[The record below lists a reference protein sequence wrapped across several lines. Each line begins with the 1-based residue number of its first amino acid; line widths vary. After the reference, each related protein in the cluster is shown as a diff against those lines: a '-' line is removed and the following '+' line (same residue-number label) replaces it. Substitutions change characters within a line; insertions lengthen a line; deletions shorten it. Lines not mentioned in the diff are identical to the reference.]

1 MSNSSWQVQSFH
13 VNVGNGDCSIH
24 VLEYQP
30 SLVQKALAYK
40 CVLIDGG
47 SAWLPIDVGTKTAGT
62 NPLRDMIA
70 RLNTLYRWANGHCQF
85 DTIVL
90 THWDE
95 DHYGNLLQT
104 IKEDAA
110 VYGGFPP
117 YLQYTNDNLQLPL
130 TYFYVPNWH
139 SGTGLNG
146 PSWYY
151 LRAKKGYAY
160 INRRYE
166 RGHRTTAFDFVPF
179 AILRA
184 ADLSLKNVLGAE
196 FFFNTL
202 CRGAISDVQDLSS
215 LVKANPPTGPYIS
228 PTDTTPPSMYCIGV
242 CQVVPGT
249 PSVSVIKEDP
259 TRTNK
264 FSIACIIL
272 WTDTWQISHYGA
284 GDADQDTE
292 NRILGWLTKSHSGIM
307 TSVKIS
313 HHGSRSSTPL
323 NLFPTA
329 KPRNIVMSIPSGM
342 HRHPKVVW
350 HLWLWAVSS
359 GSSPAVLGTKYPHF
373 FAVHPAAGGPY
384 NLWYYTKAD
393 RVSVSFLERWDQ
405 TKYAP
410 YWKDCNTRGGVINT
424 CMASGQSVQS
434 ILCQYWAIKQAYG
447 LDEDQ
452 MRPFVVNQLEK
463 VWLTMCHPSPVSHP
477 SVGQGYVWP
486 TRVPITRSN
495 QIQAVRIQS
504 RNDGLD
510 GLVFH
515 LYRGQDLSFPYFGPF
530 TRQSRYST
538 GVIGTLANGA
548 AIYTYFFPWH
558 LEARP
563 APGVPVSPKAGGS
576 ADAQDF
582 YSESAAVV
590 AGREADPP
598 GTDLNEDDDVLPDA
612 QDVGE
617 GTPPPS
623 CRLPPPRAVQARAL
637 AGEDNNG
644 YYLYA
649 SIVSAAAISVA
660 AAQYSILSAGP
671 LNSFL
676 SVLHCANLCL
686 VGPNPPGPTGGTTP
700 LLESDEFGHYLT
712 AALQAQ
718 AVSAINAPQSY
729 VGGFSFAVAPISGSP
744 SDKAVLS
751 FTTAAVEDAFGLARG
766 TGPPMGILEDVKTL
780 VFGLDTSVWDPTTTT
795 GTATASLAQ
804 LVQFADITYLEK
816 SPAVAYLSDMQLAI
830 PPSATGKRN
839 AVWFEPLSSYR
850 TTTRLEMDL
859 SSDAVGRLNKYV
871 AAFAGLS
878 IVSAFAIAR
887 RTSIWTPAAPQE
899 GPEGTPASASATISY
914 GGSLTFGGDFAISSG
929 THFDAAI
936 ELMPTQISLVLVL
949 RDKVDILA
957 DIFTL
962 LKPILGLQG
971 DHFEFLDWL
980 KATAGSTSF
989 QLPYLRRIIADM
1001 DDDSESKGGT
1011 SSTPGIASV
1020 QIDLE
1025 TCVNFSGGAFALFLI
1040 TYTWT
1045 REAGGTSS
1053 SQLEAEL
1060 WPAPLS
1066 TDTDT
1071 ATYSPTLLPGY
1082 EGYRSL
1088 LPPVTLG
1095 PNEQWPLSLDLTKM
1109 GGFDHLPSEIN
1120 PEVTQA
1126 TLLIN
1131 SSGISF
1137 SGDVVAGSPNGD
1149 IPKVSLAQL
1158 NLDASY
1164 LFGPAGGF
1172 SGSLDVMALIQA
1184 APTAKNGL
1192 PAQITGEVW
1201 NDGTGW
1207 KLGAGVHNLYGSTLY
1222 QFFDS
1227 DTQGGIGPVLDNLEI
1242 RELVIEYDYHPS
1254 GGASSFS
1261 ISGDI
1266 AFGTIALSLAFT
1278 CASPSSWEFKAAL
1291 DTSEVPETGTTTLGQ
1306 VLHQIFGEGG
1316 VEDDLPDCILDVPVN
1331 PPQSEDAVGLE
1342 MVRVA
1347 GPAGST
1353 GSGLFFTA
1361 WLQFDGMAFQ
1371 ALQYQGPTP
1380 PGASKRPPPPR
1391 RLFTMAVSSL
1401 PTANVPLVGDITQ
1414 PFDDMLLMYVQRLD
1428 AGDGADAGITYAE
1441 LQTINTELATAKR
1454 SQLLYRV
1461 TKKTYADT
1469 DVVLPVGAH
1478 FLLVLK
1484 DDNGQPQVVL
1494 DYVFWTPALS
1504 FTTRTATLTVRKD
1517 ETPAIIRT
1525 PREMRGQDSSS
1536 ADPGT
1541 AKTPC
1546 EKKMGPLTIH
1556 NIGFKY
1562 SDGKEPTLS
1571 ILMDAS
1577 VVLGPIGLGLVGFSL
1592 DLHFTKGMTLLQ
1604 LPTPGVSLGGL
1615 AVSFDRS
1622 PVVLG
1627 GMFEHFVV
1635 SKPGPPPVQL
1645 DYYQGA
1651 AALSFEPYLFQ
1662 ADGYYGET
1670 VSAAGKFKS
1679 AFVYFVLG
1687 GPLVTLEL
1695 AQIDDVTG
1703 GFGYNTSLHLPTV
1716 TNVEQ
1721 FPFLQGLSGTSSSS
1735 STDPNT
1741 ALASLTNSGWFFPRG
1756 ASFWLAAGLHMLALE
1771 MLQASAVVV
1780 VEWNPDIVLGVF
1792 GVATAD
1798 MPAGNSSAK
1807 LVHVELGLV
1816 GTFTFK
1822 DGTLKIEGQLAPS
1835 SFVLDP
1841 ACHVTGGFALYQWFG
1856 GGGGGADGDFV
1867 FTVGGYHRGFNPPAQ
1882 YPHPPRLAISWTLD
1896 DALSIRGE
1904 AYFAMTPN
1912 LCMAGGRLDA
1922 SLSLGPLLA
1931 WFDAYADMLIN
1942 FRPFFFSAD
1951 GGVSVGVG
1959 FALNLWICT
1968 IHISCEVAAN
1978 LHLQGPSIAGTVYV
1992 NFWVFGFS
2000 IEFGS
2005 SQDTSGRDKPL
2016 PLPDFYRLAL
2026 QADLSQQKGPSPL
2039 LPRPAVSYERDDAMA
2054 EDSDLPPPHVY
2065 TCNEGLVPSGN
2076 AASMPSAPDEQ
2087 WHVRGAVFQFTVGLR
2102 FAIDKATVVTTQTN
2116 PSAPAIPPFD
2126 VPLAGDPV
2134 YARPM
2139 HLTEPLSSAITVTI
2153 TPPKGTSPNQPRW
2166 DVASG
2171 VVKAVPKGLWGAYS
2185 PETDPLNPSTANPNR
2200 IPAIL
2205 NPSNAGGPSSPNATL
2220 TRLTMALTVSS
2231 PAPALSKDWIPAF
2244 DYADYFNRDAG
2255 SGNFP
2260 ARNAADPVFYPVPIL
2275 SPAAAAAEWEVVR
2288 SQWAGV
2294 PRFGAGA
2301 GEKAVEVWMGLGFAK
2316 ERWRVDSGKGG
2327 GNGPPMTGAA
2337 PTGILLVEGV
2347 FDELYLEAPRT
2358 AGYGC

>member
-1 MSNSSWQVQSFH
+1 MSNSSWQVQSFY

-24 VLEYQP
+24 VLEYRP
-30 SLVQKALAYK
+30 SIVQKPLAYK
-40 CVLIDGG
+40 CVLVDGG
-47 SAWLPIDVGTKTAGT
+47 SAWLPIDVGTGTAGT
-62 NPLRDMIA
+62 NPLRNMIA
-70 RLNTLYRWANGHCQF
+70 HLNVLYRWVNGYCQF

-95 DHYGNLLQT
+95 DHYGNLLRT
-104 IKEDAA
+104 IKEDAVMYA
-110 VYGGFPP
+110 GFPP
-117 YLQYTNDNLQLPL
+117 YLKYDNSRLPL
-130 TYFYVPNWH
+130 TYFYVPNWY
-139 SGTGLNG
+139 SDTGLNG

-151 LRAKKGYAY
+151 MRATRGYAY
-160 INRRYE
+160 INRSYK
-166 RGHRTTAFDFVPF
+166 RGRRTTAFDFVPF

-184 ADLSLKNVLGAE
+184 ADSSLKDVLGAE
-196 FFFNTL
+196 FFFNTP

-215 LVKANPPTGPYIS
+215 LVRANPPTGPYIN
-228 PTDTTPPSMYCIGV
+228 PADTTPPSMYCIGV

-249 PSVSVIKEDP
+249 PSVSVIKENP

-264 FSIACIIL
+264 FSIAFIIL
-272 WTDTWQISHYGA
+272 WTDTWRISHFSA

-292 NRILGWLTKSHSGIM
+292 HRILAWLTKNHPGTM

-323 NLFPTA
+323 SLFPTA
-329 KPRNIVMSIPSGM
+329 MPRNIIMSIPSGM
-342 HRHPKVVW
+342 HRHPTLEVMW
-350 HLWLWAVSS
+350 YLWLWTVSS
-359 GSSPAVLGTKYPHF
+359 GLRPAVLGTKYPHF
-373 FAVHPAAGGPY
+373 FAVHPAAGRPN
-384 NLWYYTKAD
+384 NLWHYTKAD
-393 RVSVSFLERWDQ
+393 RISISFLERWNQ
-405 TKYAP
+405 TKYTP
-410 YWKDCNTRGGVINT
+410 YWQDCNARSAVINT
-424 CMASGQSVQS
+424 FMATGQSVQS
-434 ILCQYWAIKQAYG
+434 LLCQYWAIKQAYG
-447 LDEDQ
+447 LNEDQ

-463 VWLTMCHPSPVSHP
+463 VWLTICHPSPVSHP

-495 QIQAVRIQS
+495 QIEAVRIQG
-504 RNDGLD
+504 RNDSLD
-510 GLVFH
+510 GLVYH
-515 LYRGQDLSFPYFGPF
+515 LYRGTDFFVPYLGSFTTQLGYN
-530 TRQSRYST
+530 TR
-538 GVIGTLANGA
+538 VVGTPANSA

-558 LEARP
+558 LDPRHGP
-563 APGVPVSPKAGGS
+563 RVSPKAGGP

-590 AGREADPP
+590 AGREANPP
-598 GTDLNEDDDVLPDA
+598 GTDLNEDDDVLPDP

-623 CRLPPPRAVQARAL
+623 CPLPLPGAVEASAL
-637 AGEDNNG
+637 AGEDSG

-649 SIVSAAAISVA
+649 SIVSAAAIRVA

-676 SVLHCANLCL
+676 SALHCANLCL
-686 VGPNPPGPTGGTTP
+686 VGPNPPGPAGTTP
-700 LLESDEFGHYLT
+700 LLESDEFNHYLT
-712 AALQAQ
+712 AALNAQ
-718 AVSAINAPQSY
+718 AVSAINASQSY

-751 FTTAAVEDAFGLARG
+751 FTTAAVEDAFGLAKS

-780 VFGLDTSVWDPTTTT
+780 VFGLDTSVWDPTTTV
-795 GTATASLAQ
+795 TATVSLTQ
-804 LVQFADITYLEK
+804 LVQFAGITYLEK
-816 SPAVAYLSDMQLAI
+816 SPAVAYLSDIQLAI
-830 PPSATGKRN
+830 PLSAAGKRN

-859 SSDAVGRLNKYV
+859 SSDAVGRLNQYI

-887 RTSIWTPAAPQE
+887 RTSIWNPAALKE
-899 GPEGTPASASATISY
+899 GVPVSASATISY
-914 GGSLTFGGDFAISSG
+914 GGSLTFGGDFTISSG

-936 ELMPTQISLVLVL
+936 ELMPTQISLVLTL
-949 RDKVDILA
+949 RDKIDILA

-962 LKPILGLQG
+962 LKPVLGLQG
-971 DHFEFLDWL
+971 DHFEFQDWL
-980 KATAGSTSF
+980 KGSAGSTSF
-989 QLPYLRRIIADM
+989 QPPYLRCIVAVM
-1001 DDDSESKGGT
+1001 DHEAESKGGT
-1011 SSTPGIASV
+1011 PSTPGMASV
-1020 QIDLE
+1020 QIVLE
-1025 TCVNFSGGAFALFLI
+1025 TRVNFSGGAFALFLI

-1066 TDTDT
+1066 ADA

-1095 PNEQWPLSLDLTKM
+1095 PNEQWPSSLDLNKM

-1120 PEVTQA
+1120 PEVTQV
-1126 TLLIN
+1126 TLMIN

-1137 SGDVVAGSPNGD
+1137 SGDVIAGPPNGD

-1164 LFGPAGGF
+1164 LFGSAGGF
-1172 SGSLDVMALIQA
+1172 SGSLNVMALIEA
-1184 APTAKNGL
+1184 APHTRNGL

-1242 RELVIEYDYHPS
+1242 RELIIEYDYHPS

-1261 ISGDI
+1261 ISGNI
-1266 AFGTIALSLAFT
+1266 AFGTLALSLAFT
-1278 CASPSSWEFKAAL
+1278 CASPSSWVFKAAL
-1291 DTSEVPETGTTTLGQ
+1291 DTSEVPETGTTLGQ
-1306 VLHQIFGEGG
+1306 VLHQIFGAGG
-1316 VEDDLPDCILDVPVN
+1316 VEDNLPECILDVPVN
-1331 PPQSEDAVGLE
+1331 PPRSEDAVGLD

-1380 PGASKRPPPPR
+1380 QGASERPPPR
-1391 RLFTMAVSSL
+1391 RVFTMGVSSL
-1401 PTANVPLVGDITQ
+1401 PTTSVPLVGDIAQ
-1414 PFDDMLLMYVQRLD
+1414 PFDDMLLLYVQRLD
-1428 AGDGADAGITYAE
+1428 GPGGNADDGITYAE
-1441 LQTINTELATAKR
+1441 LQTINTELAAAGR
-1454 SQLLYRV
+1454 SQLPYRV

-1484 DDNGQPQVVL
+1484 GDGGQPQVAL
-1494 DYVFWTPALS
+1494 DYVFWMPAASL
-1504 FTTRTATLTVRKD
+1504 TEAPTTLTVRKD
-1517 ETPAIIRT
+1517 ETPSIIRT
-1525 PREMRGQDSSS
+1525 PREKGAQDAS

-1541 AKTPC
+1541 AKVPC
-1546 EKKMGPLTIH
+1546 ERKMGPLAIR

-1562 SDGKEPTLS
+1562 SDDSQGPTLS

-1577 VVLGPIGLGLVGFSL
+1577 VVLGPIGLGLLGFSL

-1604 LPTPGVSLGGL
+1604 LPTPSVSLGGL

-1635 SKPGPPPVQL
+1635 SKPGLPPVQL

-1670 VSAAGKFKS
+1670 VSTAGKFKS

-1703 GFGYNTSLHLPTV
+1703 GFGYNTSLRLPSV

-1721 FPFLQGLSGTSSSS
+1721 FPFLQGVSGSSS
-1735 STDPNT
+1735 STDPNA
-1741 ALASLTNSGWFFPRG
+1741 ALASLTNSGWFFPQDG
-1756 ASFWLAAGLHMLALE
+1756 SFWLAAGLHMLALE

-1780 VEWNPDIVLGVF
+1780 VEWNPDIVIGVY

-1798 MPAGNSSAK
+1798 MPAGNSSTK
-1807 LVHVELGLV
+1807 VMHVELGLV

-1822 DGTLKIEGQLAPS
+1822 DGTIKIEGQLAPS

-1856 GGGGGADGDFV
+1856 SGGGGADGDFV
-1867 FTVGGYHRGFNPPAQ
+1867 FTVGGYHRGFDPPAQ
-1882 YPHPPRLAISWTLD
+1882 YPNPPRLAISWTLD

-1922 SLSLGPLLA
+1922 SLSLGPLSA
-1931 WFDAYADMLIN
+1931 WFDAYTDMLIN
-1942 FRPFFFSAD
+1942 FKPFFFSAD
-1951 GGVSVGVG
+1951 GGISVGVG
-1959 FALNLWICT
+1959 FTLNLWICT
-1968 IHISCEVAAN
+1968 VHISCEVAAN

-2005 SQDTSGRDKPL
+2005 SQDASGRDNPL
-2016 PLPDFYRLAL
+2016 SLPDFYRLVL
-2026 QADLSQQKGPSPL
+2026 QADLSQQKGLSPL
-2039 LPRPAVSYERDDAMA
+2039 LPYPAVSHKRDDAAA
-2054 EDSDLPPPHVY
+2054 EDSDPPPPHVY
-2065 TCNEGLVPSGN
+2065 TCNEGLIPSGN
-2076 AASMPSAPDEQ
+2076 AASTPSAPNEQ
-2087 WHVRGAVFQFTVGLR
+2087 WHVRGAVFQFTVGLG
-2102 FAIDKATVVTTQTN
+2102 FAIDKATVVTAQAD

-2126 VPLAGDPV
+2126 VSLAGDPV

-2171 VVKAVPKGLWGAYS
+2171 VVKAVPKGLWGVYS
-2185 PETDPLNPSTANPNR
+2185 PSTDPLNPSNADPNH
-2200 IPAIL
+2200 IPVL
-2205 NPSNAGGPSSPNATL
+2205 LHPSDTGSPSPNTTL
-2220 TRLTMALTVSS
+2220 THLTTALTVSS

-2244 DYADYFNRDAG
+2244 NYADYFNRDAG

-2260 ARNAADPVFYPVPIL
+2260 ARDAADVVFYPVLIG
-2275 SPAAAAAEWEVVR
+2275 SSAAAAAEWEVVR

-2301 GEKAVEVWMGLGFAK
+2301 GEKAVELWMGLGAGAK
-2316 ERWRVDSGKGG
+2316 EGWLRVGG
-2327 GNGPPMTGAA
+2327 EKTSSSLPMTGAA
-2337 PTGILLVEGV
+2337 PTGILLVQGV
-2347 FDELYLEAPRT
+2347 FDEWYLEAPRM